1 MTTREERARQRALKR
16 KQKKLVTFFAV
27 FIVLII
33 VVLAAM
39 GLILNRVTPDAL
51 STTENTTSGMQTGA
65 DDCYNSFIASSMVL
79 KDYVFETANLEATV
93 KRELG
98 DAYNTTLTIFLS
110 VSDGVNPALVV
121 NASGASLE
129 AAWTAVEE
137 KTGEAVREELY
148 NTVYL
153 KADIVNQV
161 ERINASDLNGR
172 ITADAGIYGEFFR
185 KGIAFDGAF
194 SAALLEAEI
203 NANELIDYDVSKD
216 LVLDKVNLYLAAKNV
231 NTLNALPENLYLFT
245 CRGYIKDVDG
255 CYTLEYNQNTSYG
268 RRSFSAVDYSLI
280 TGTASNVSTYLFD
293 GMGDDGRFTYGYYP
307 VLGLPIDLYDIGY
320 HAMALSALSQY
331 SDELDSAGLHQ
342 SQLENAAA
350 YLASQVVSQDANTA
364 YAVNADTAEI
374 TAGANIQAIL
384 AFLDYEETTDDEQ
397 YRQTAQQLG
406 NGLIAMIDAST
417 GKLNHVLYYG
427 SDSAA
432 DYAVKT
438 VQSDR
443 AYDSSA
449 VYALSRLYGETQN
462 EAYLTAARTLTDAL
476 IRENYTQYG
485 DFWVSLAMQELTQY
499 DQSTEYYNLAL
510 RNFNEN
516 IDALESRVISMPQYT
531 RLLVSTYHI
540 YTAMRAANITTDLY
554 TAFDYNRLV
563 TATVARANDLLNGIA
578 YPEIAMY
585 FQNPADCLH
594 AFFVRQDGF
603 RIRLDDCASLIQA
616 YLAYADVYTAV
627 STDAFNLAAQS
638 TTTTAPA
645 A

>member
-331 SDELDSAGLHQ
+331 SDELDSAGLYQ

-443 AYDSSA
+443 AY
-449 VYALSRLYGETQN
+449 
-462 EAYLTAARTLTDAL
+462 
-476 IRENYTQYG
+476 
-485 DFWVSLAMQELTQY
+485 
-499 DQSTEYYNLAL
+499 EYYNLAL

-531 RLLVSTYHI
+531 RMLVSTYHI